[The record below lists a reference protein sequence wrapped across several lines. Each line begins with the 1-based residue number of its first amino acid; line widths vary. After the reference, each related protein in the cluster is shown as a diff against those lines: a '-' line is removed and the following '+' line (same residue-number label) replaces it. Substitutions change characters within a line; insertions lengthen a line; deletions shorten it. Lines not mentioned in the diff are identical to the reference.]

1 MANNTE
7 LITGRGEDAH
17 VSSFDMRAFN
27 RAVFGTGK
35 YRFTDAENMV
45 FEVDT
50 VGKTFVVK
58 SGSCMWSGMHIRV
71 EEEETV
77 TFVSPATTANVYL
90 WLHYKR
96 EPSTLI
102 ESVEFVS
109 TTSSK
114 VNTSLIYNE
123 LPDDVAEA
131 YTLFATIEYDAANN
145 LVRTTS
151 NEFELVKGMS
161 QFYAETTQKLTNQS
175 AEIDG
180 KVAEL
185 ETNLNDTLTSFNTTI
200 INTAYN
206 AAFLFDGY
214 IDNSSY
220 RKEFDLEDQWYNY
233 RVLVFEIENMQYV
246 RYRPTPSYANTEVVI
261 PLPLTFGSDAVTFRQ
276 IKMELY
282 HKKIIV
288 EGYNH
293 TKIYRGPAGTYFD
306 TSSSFKT
313 KMKIYGIGKG

>member
-7 LITGRGEDAH
+7 LITGRGADAH

-114 VNTSLIYNE
+114 VNATLIFNE

-131 YTLFATIEYDAANN
+131 YTLFATVEYDAANN

-161 QFYAETTQKLTNQS
+161 EFFKETTEKLTNQS
-175 AEIDG
+175 AEISE
-180 KVAEL
+180 KVTEL
-185 ETNLNDTLTSFNTTI
+185 ETNLNSI
-200 INTAYN
+200 AVEQAYKF
-206 AAFLFDGY
+206 AFLFN
-214 IDNSSY
+214 DNVEASTNKTY
-220 RKEFDLEDQWYNY
+220 YMENNFFDY
-233 RVLVFEIENMQYV
+233 RVLVFRFDDYQYV
-246 RYRPTPSYANTEVVI
+246 WYRPIPWYSNMDVVI
-261 PLPLTFGSDAVTFRQ
+261 PLEPLFDSSSITIRKLTIKFNYATFSARYSQTRV
-276 IKMELY
+276 
-282 HKKIIV
+282 
-288 EGYNH
+288 
-293 TKIYRGPAGTYFD
+293 YRDTVGTYFEN
-306 TSSSFKT
+306 SSSFNRNV
-313 KMKIYGIGKG
+313 KIYGIG